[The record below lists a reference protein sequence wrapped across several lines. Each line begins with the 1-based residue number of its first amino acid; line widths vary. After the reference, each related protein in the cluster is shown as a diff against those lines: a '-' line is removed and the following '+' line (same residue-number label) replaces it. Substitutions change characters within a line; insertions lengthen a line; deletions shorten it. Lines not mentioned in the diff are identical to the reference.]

1 MRLCSSTSP
10 PPRTD
15 EVGDRDSELRSRSF
29 DQGPWVATI
38 QPAGQAWLDRQ
49 QDRDEFSRSILDP
62 DDHGK
67 HSILHAL
74 SRDGRTTA
82 VVYLLTNTYK
92 GWRLQGENL
101 CQ

>member
-1 MRLCSSTSP
+1 MKSAIGTPNCGADPSIRGRGWP
-10 PPRTD
+10 P
-15 EVGDRDSELRSRSF
+15 S
-29 DQGPWVATI
+29 A
-38 QPAGQAWLDRQ
+38 AGQAWLDRQ

-82 VVYLLTNTYK
+82 VVYLLTNTNK